1 VGFLMREFSAAELL
15 TRIRANDRQFLA
27 ELRLIIERIAQ
38 RWGLTAQT
46 SLDDVVQDCFLK
58 LIRNLESG
66 KFEARSSFKTY
77 VYAIARNT
85 CIDHYK
91 MAKTI
96 ESADGEPATMAGPG
110 DTPEEH
116 VIKIEQRRI
125 ASKVLL
131 SLPKECR
138 RLWRAIF
145 FGRRNYRQAAELLG
159 LSEGTVKRKMWE
171 CRQKARHMIEQYEK

>member
-1 VGFLMREFSAAELL
+1 MREFSAAELL
-15 TRIRANDRQFLA
+15 ARIRANDRQFLA
-27 ELRLIIERIAQ
+27 ELRLIIERIAR
-38 RWGLTAQT
+38 RWGLTAWM
-46 SLDDVVQDCFLK
+46 SVDDIVQECFLK
-58 LIRNLESG
+58 LIQNLEGG

-96 ESADGEPATMAGPG
+96 ESADGEPATPASPG

-116 VIKIEQRRI
+116 VIKIDQRRI
-125 ASKVLL
+125 AYKVLL

-138 RLWRAIF
+138 RLWRIIF
-145 FGRRNYRQAAELLG
+145 FGSRNYRQAAELLG
-159 LSEGTVKRKMWE
+159 LSEGTVKRKMWV
-171 CRQKARHMIEQYEK
+171 CRQIARRMVEQYEK